1 MDDFCRVVFVCE
13 FDCFV
18 SNYKWETDSVGS
30 EQRYAVMGLLHEVL
44 FGAVMR
50 LVVVVV
56 PEGVTTTSGV
66 SPPS

>member
-1 MDDFCRVVFVCE
+1 MDYFCRVVFVGE

-44 FGAVMR
+44 FGAV
-50 LVVVVV
+50 VVWVVVV
-56 PEGVTTTSGV
+56 PEGVTTISGI